1 MLATLSDRLR
11 AAGIL
16 IETYAN
22 QIPGDV
28 ASLNDAGVPGWQPPP
43 LRPARRHAIRKF
55 TGRSA

>member
-1 MLATLSDRLR
+1 MPGGAVGMLATLSDRLR

-28 ASLNDAGVPGWQPPP
+28 ASLNDAGVP
-43 LRPARRHAIRKF
+43 
-55 TGRSA
+55 